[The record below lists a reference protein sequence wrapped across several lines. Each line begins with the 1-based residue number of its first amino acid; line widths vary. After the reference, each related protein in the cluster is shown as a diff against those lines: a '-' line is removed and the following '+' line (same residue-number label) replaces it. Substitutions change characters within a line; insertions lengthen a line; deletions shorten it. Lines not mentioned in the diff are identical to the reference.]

1 MPGVA
6 TEPVDASTI
15 FAVASGRLPSA
26 IAIVRL
32 SGPLA
37 HAAVGKLA
45 GVALQD
51 RRLSAVVLRDPAS
64 GDPLDRA
71 MAVVFV
77 GPRTATGEDVAEL
90 HLHGSIAVVT
100 AVLAALAAMPGLRLA
115 EPGDLMQVEGLAD
128 LIAATTD
135 AQRRQALAH
144 LSGGIARQVDTWRAT
159 LLQALAASSAAL
171 DFADHD
177 DVAADRDDRALLALR
192 AEIDAAIT
200 DASRRRAPNASRG
213 ARLRGGLVV
222 AVTGAPNVGKSSLFN
237 ALTGRDAAIVSIW
250 PGTTRDVIE
259 ASVDLDGILVTL
271 IDTAGVRA
279 TDDPVEA
286 EGIERGRAN
295 AATADLVLHVVE
307 ADVAEVEGC
316 TVVNK
321 IDLLGLRPGFYAG
334 RHHLS
339 ATSGAGFGAFRGWL
353 TTWAKST
360 LRPGE
365 PALVVRRR
373 HVELLEE
380 CSAALGRAVDAQ
392 DAVLHAEALREAA
405 HALGRLSGSIGVE
418 DVLDTLFSTFCIGK

>member
-1 MPGVA
+1 M
-6 TEPVDASTI
+6 DASTI

-37 HAAVGKLA
+37 HAAVGKLT
-45 GVALQD
+45 GVALKD

-100 AVLAALAAMPGLRLA
+100 AVLTVLAAMPGLRPA
-115 EPGDLMQVEGLAD
+115 EPGDFTRRAFANGRLDLMQVEGLAD

-177 DVAADRDDRALLALR
+177 DVTVDRDDRPLRALR
-192 AEIDAAIT
+192 AKIAAAIT
-200 DASRRRAPNASRG
+200 DASRG
-213 ARLRGGLVV
+213 ARLRDGLVI

-237 ALTGRDAAIVSIW
+237 ALIGRDAAIVSIW

-259 ASVDLDGILVTL
+259 ASVDLDGIFITL

-286 EGIERGRAN
+286 EGIERGRTS
-295 AATADLVLHVVE
+295 AATADLVLRVVE
-307 ADVAEVEGC
+307 ADGAEVEGC

-321 IDLLGLRPGFYAG
+321 IDRLGLQPGFYAG

-339 ATSGAGFGAFRGWL
+339 ATFGDGIASFRSWL
-353 TTWAKST
+353 AAWAKST

-373 HVELLEE
+373 HVDLLEE
-380 CSAALGRAVDAQ
+380 CSAALRRACSEQ

-405 HALGRLSGSIGVE
+405 HALGRLGGSIGVE